1 MTLNFNPLF
10 MLVVYR
16 IDRLPP
22 LVNIIAFTMGERSLA
37 AGGFTCLLNEKRSC
51 DR

>member
-1 MTLNFNPLF
+1 MTLNFYPLF
-10 MLVVYR
+10 MLVVYC

-22 LVNIIAFTMGERSLA
+22 LVHFIAFTMGEQTLA
-37 AGGFTCLLNEKRSC
+37 AGGFTCLLNEKRSS